1 MAMTVF
7 ALDTTTR
14 AGSMALLREG
24 RVLEER
30 TGDPALTH
38 GARLPGE
45 ILDLL
50 ARHGVTL
57 REIDLYGVAAG
68 PGSFTGLRIGIAAV
82 QGLAFAHQRPV
93 AGVSALEALARRTLL
108 DGPAPACLGI
118 WMDAQRHEVFSALW
132 EVPPEAPA
140 GTGGPGL
147 ALAVLEE
154 AAVGAPEATL
164 DRWLAQLGGRPLLL
178 AGDGAL
184 RYRDR
189 VHARAPQVEV
199 RLGVPPLAA
208 TIGRMAIGA
217 AEAGQAGG
225 PAAIRPIY
233 VRRPDAELARD
244 RKAAAAAPAAE
255 TEERRR

>member
-1 MAMTVF
+1 MAMTVL

-14 AGSMALLREG
+14 AGSMALVRDG

-50 ARHGVTL
+50 ARHATTL

-93 AGVSALEALARRTLL
+93 VGVSALEALARRTLL
-108 DGPAPACLGI
+108 DGTESACVGS

-132 EVPPEAPA
+132 AAPQGTA
-140 GTGGPGL
+140 VETGGL
-147 ALAVLEE
+147 ELEALEE
-154 AAVGAPEATL
+154 AAVGAPEPTL
-164 DRWLAQLGGRPLLL
+164 ERWLAQVGGRRLLL
-178 AGDGAL
+178 VGDGAL

-189 VHARAPQVEV
+189 VQALAPHVEV
-199 RLGVPPLAA
+199 RPEVPVLAA
-208 TIGRMAIGA
+208 TIARMALGA
-217 AEAGQAGG
+217 AEAGQAAG